1 MNKSIVVS
9 IILAGLVSCE
19 VAGVKDASKDDD
31 IVEVV
36 DQETLTEFFT
46 DVSVEKNATEF
57 DEVMGEKLDEP
68 EVIAYDNGISI
79 TWKRRGQGSAVV
91 FGNMVNIDYRV
102 SLEDGGIY
110 DGNHLIDKKF
120 IPFLVGWGLQTEG
133 WDFAFQKLKEGDD
146 VEIFL
151 PAALARGE
159 KGIPGIV
166 PPNANNIIS
175 VRVLGIREPTVEVDG
190 IRIWRVE
197 QAKHSRDSIQY
208 NDVVNFHYMVS
219 TPSNPRYDNSYQRG
233 ETFEYVMGEDN
244 IIPGLYKALYYARKG
259 DKLMIHIPSDQ
270 AYGAQGLKGLVAP
283 NEDIFY
289 DILITEVKKS
299 TKS

>member
-1 MNKSIVVS
+1 MNKIVVISIVF
-9 IILAGLVSCE
+9 AGLVSCE
-19 VAGVKDASKDDD
+19 VAGVKDTNKDD
-31 IVEVV
+31 IVEQIAQ
-36 DQETLTEFFT
+36 DTLTES
-46 DVSVEKNATEF
+46 DNEVALDNKPTEL
-57 DEVMGEKLDEP
+57 DEVLGEKLDEP
-68 EVIAYDNGISI
+68 EEIAYANGVRI
-79 TWKRRGQGSAVV
+79 TWKRSGQGNAISS
-91 FGNMVNIDYRV
+91 GDMVNIDYRV

-175 VRVLGIREPTVEVDG
+175 VRVLGIREPSVEVDG

-197 QAKHSRDSIQY
+197 QAKNPGDTIQY
-208 NDVVNFHYMVS
+208 NDIVNFHYMVS
-219 TPSNPRYDNSYQRG
+219 TPSSPRYDNSYQRG

-244 IIPGLYKALYYARKG
+244 IIPGLYKALHYARKG
-259 DKLMIHIPSDQ
+259 DKLMIHIPADQ
-270 AYGAQGLKGLVAP
+270 AYGERGLKGLVAP
-283 NEDIFY
+283 NEDLFY
-289 DILITEVKKS
+289 DILITEVQKS
-299 TKS
+299 TDS